1 MRVTT
6 QSWMK
11 RSLTLILIAILA
23 TALTACGGS
32 TRGKSRSKKDPKN
45 PAEQTEKTA
54 PAATK
59 EKKGFFV
66 VQVNGDSRIV
76 TWSELET
83 IRSELKSK
91 QKDALAAYKN
101 AKMEAEKSGVK
112 FDQPRPAKP
121 KLRVSRQTFATREE
135 AVSHQEKMNAP
146 RKAPAT
152 KKTAKP
158 KPKPTSEIEG
168 DPEEENPEGGS
179 AEEGN
184 PEKN

>member
-1 MRVTT
+1 MTVTT

-11 RSLTLILIAILA
+11 RSLTLILIATLA

-32 TRGKSRSKKDPKN
+32 ARGKSKSKKDPKN
-45 PAEQTEKTA
+45 PPDQTEKTT

-66 VQVNGDSRIV
+66 VQVNGDSKIV

-91 QKDALAAYKN
+91 QKEAIDAYKK
-101 AKMEAEKSGVK
+101 AKMEAEKSGVT

-135 AVSHQEKMNAP
+135 AVAHQEKMNAP
-146 RKAPAT
+146 KKVARP

-158 KPKPTSEIEG
+158 KPAKVEEG